1 VRRLHAVLTIGH
13 SSHPI
18 EAFVELLRQQGVTA
32 VADVRSAP
40 FSRFNPQ
47 FNRGAVEQSLRSCG
61 IKYVF
66 LGHELVGRS
75 SDPSCYENGKIQYA
89 RLARTSLFQSGLSR
103 LIQGSREHRIT
114 LMCAEKE
121 PLECHRTLLVARA
134 LDERG
139 VAVEHI
145 HADGRLE
152 PHRAALMRLL
162 DVVGPAQDLFR
173 TLDQLIAEA
182 LARQEERIAYVDEML
197 STEVRRD
204 A

>member
-1 VRRLHAVLTIGH
+1 MRRFHPVFTIGH

-32 VADVRSAP
+32 VADVRSSP
-40 FSRFNPQ
+40 FSRFTPQ
-47 FNRGAVEQSLRSCG
+47 FNRGIVEQSLKNCG

-66 LGHELVGRS
+66 LGHELGGRS
-75 SDPSCYENGKIQYA
+75 SDPSCYKNGKVQYA
-89 RLARTSLFQSGLSR
+89 RLAHTRLFQSGLR
-103 LIQGSREHRIT
+103 RVIQGSREHRIT

-134 LDERG
+134 FDERG

-152 PHRAALMRLL
+152 PHRAALIRLL
-162 DVVGPAQDLFR
+162 DLVGPAQDLFR
-173 TLDQLIAEA
+173 TPDELIAEA
-182 LARQEERIAYVDEML
+182 LARQEVRIAYVDEML
-197 STEVRRD
+197 SAAVRRD
-204 A
+204 V